1 MAIIIS
7 THAFDRMRERFPDYS
22 LEVMNRLIKRAFT
35 SPINS
40 RTLKT
45 GYGDFLRYYATKNG
59 DCNTYVTRYNGILF
73 VFNFEKGMLV
83 TLFEDVNDASYNRY
97 CRYKKINRG

>member
-7 THAFDRMRERFPDYS
+7 THAFDRMRERFPDCS
-22 LEVMNRLIKRAFT
+22 LEIMNRLIKRAFT

-40 RTLKT
+40 RTLNT

-59 DCNTYVTRYNGILF
+59 DRNTYVTRYNGILF
-73 VFNFEKGMLV
+73 VFNSEKEMLI
-83 TLFEDVNDASYNRY
+83 TLFEDVNESSYKRY
-97 CRYKKINRG
+97 CQYRKINRG